1 MNAVVEVRQLTKRY
15 GSLSAVGGVS
25 FYVEEGEVFGIL
37 GPNGAGKTT
46 TVEIIEGLRRPES
59 GSVSVLGMDP
69 QTEGRAI
76 KERIGVQLQSATL
89 YDRIRVREAV
99 DLFAGYYQSAV
110 PTGTLLEE
118 FALVD
123 KEDAFVG
130 KLSGGQ
136 QQRLALA
143 LALVNDPSLV
153 FLDEPTTGLDP
164 QARRNMWDIIRSL
177 QERGKTTVLTTHY
190 MEEAEELC
198 HRVAILDHGK
208 IIALDTPNGLVS
220 AANLKS
226 RVEVG
231 AVGEALRKAIE
242 EAGLPATAVHAE
254 GKLIL
259 HTTEPSN
266 VLTRLAQIAAE
277 QGAALESLTVK
288 KATLEEVF
296 LSLTGRHLRE

>member
-1 MNAVVEVRQLTKRY
+1 MNAVVEVHQLAKRY
-15 GSLSAVGGVS
+15 GSLSAVDGVS
-25 FYVEEGEVFGIL
+25 FHVEEGEIFGIL

-46 TVEIIEGLRRPES
+46 TVEMVEGLRRPDS

-69 QTEGRAI
+69 RREGRAI
-76 KERIGVQLQSATL
+76 KEHIGVQLQTATL
-89 YDRIRVREAV
+89 YDRIRVREAI

-110 PTGTLLEE
+110 PTATLLEK

-123 KEDAFVG
+123 KEGAFVG

-136 QQRLALA
+136 QQRLAFA
-143 LALVNDPSLV
+143 LALVNDPRLI

-177 QERGKTTVLTTHY
+177 RERGKTTVLTTHY

-198 HRVAILDHGK
+198 NRVAILDHGK
-208 IIALDTPNGLVS
+208 IIALDTPNGLIL
-220 AANLKS
+220 AANLPS

-231 AVGEALRKAIE
+231 AVGEALRKAIV
-242 EAGLPATAVHAE
+242 EAGLPATAVQAE
-254 GKLIL
+254 GRLIL
-259 HTTEPSN
+259 HTTEVSD
-266 VLTRLAQIAAE
+266 VLIQLAQVAAE
-277 QGAALESLTVK
+277 QGVALKNLNVK
-288 KATLEEVF
+288 KATLEDVF

>member
-15 GSLSAVGGVS
+15 GSLCAVDGVS
-25 FYVEEGEVFGIL
+25 FHVEEGEVFGIL

-46 TVEIIEGLRRPES
+46 TVEMIEGLRRPDS
-59 GSVSVLGMDP
+59 GSILVLGMNP

-76 KERIGVQLQSATL
+76 KERIGVQLQTATL

-99 DLFAGYYQSAV
+99 DLFAGYYRSAV
-110 PTGTLLEE
+110 PTATLLEE

-143 LALVNDPSLV
+143 LAVVNDPSLV

-164 QARRNMWDIIRSL
+164 QARRNMWNIIRSL
-177 QERGKTTVLTTHY
+177 RKKGKTTVLTTHY

-198 HRVAILDHGK
+198 NRVAILDHGK
-208 IIALDTPNGLVS
+208 IIALDTPNGLIS
-220 AANLKS
+220 ASNLKS

-242 EAGLPATAVHAE
+242 EAGLPASAVDAE
-254 GKLIL
+254 GKLVL
-259 HTTEPSN
+259 HTAEASH
-266 VLTRLAQIAAE
+266 VLTRLAQLAAE
-277 QGAALESLTVK
+277 QGVALESLTVK
-288 KATLEEVF
+288 KATLEDVF

>member
-1 MNAVVEVRQLTKRY
+1 MNAVVAVRQLTKRY
-15 GSLSAVGGVS
+15 GSLSAVDGVS
-25 FYVEEGEVFGIL
+25 FHVEEGEIFGIL

-46 TVEIIEGLRRPES
+46 TVEMIEGLRRPDS

-76 KERIGVQLQSATL
+76 KERIGVQLQTATL
-89 YDRIRVREAV
+89 YDRIRVHEAI

-110 PTGTLLEE
+110 PTVTLLEE

-123 KEDAFVG
+123 KADTFVG

-136 QQRLALA
+136 RQRLALT
-143 LALVNDPSLV
+143 LAVVNDPSLI

-177 QERGKTTVLTTHY
+177 RKRGKTTVMTTHS

-208 IIALDTPNGLVS
+208 IIALDTPNGDLGRQLAVTRGDRRRRRGIAQGDRGGRPPRHGCPCRRQADLAYDRGVRRPDPAGS
-220 AANLKS
+220 S
-226 RVEVG
+226 R
-231 AVGEALRKAIE
+231 R
-242 EAGLPATAVHAE
+242 
-254 GKLIL
+254 
-259 HTTEPSN
+259 
-266 VLTRLAQIAAE
+266 
-277 QGAALESLTVK
+277 
-288 KATLEEVF
+288 
-296 LSLTGRHLRE
+296 

>member
-1 MNAVVEVRQLTKRY
+1 MNAVVAVRQLTKRY
-15 GSLSAVGGVS
+15 GSLSAVDGVS
-25 FYVEEGEVFGIL
+25 FHVEEGEIFGIL

-46 TVEIIEGLRRPES
+46 TVEMIEGLRRPDS

-76 KERIGVQLQSATL
+76 KERIGVQLQTATL
-89 YDRIRVREAV
+89 YDRIRVHEAI

-110 PTGTLLEE
+110 PTVTLLEE

-123 KEDAFVG
+123 KADTFVG

-136 QQRLALA
+136 RQRLALT
-143 LALVNDPSLV
+143 LAVVNDPSLI

-177 QERGKTTVLTTHY
+177 RKRGKTTVMTTHS

-208 IIALDTPNGLVS
+208 IIALDTPNGLIS
-220 AANLKS
+220 AANLQS
-226 RVEVG
+226 RVEIG

-254 GKLIL
+254 GRLIL
-259 HTTEPSN
+259 HTTEASD
-266 VLTRLAQIAAE
+266 VLTRLAQVAAE
-277 QGAALESLTVK
+277 QGVALESLTVK
-288 KATLEEVF
+288 KATLEDVF